1 VNVQLKIN
9 RIQKFNPMYKN
20 VLQSIENIQIWPVI
34 SFVIFFVF
42 FLCLL
47 LWVFTT
53 DKKFIDKMK
62 AMPIDEKDSL
72 NLMSDAKQVE
82 L

>member
-1 VNVQLKIN
+1 
-9 RIQKFNPMYKN
+9 MYKN
-20 VLQSIENIQIWPVI
+20 VLQSIENIQVWPVI

-53 DKKFIDKMK
+53 DKKFIDRMK
-62 AMPIDEKDSL
+62 
-72 NLMSDAKQVE
+72 NLPVEEGKNKSDLSTYNPE
-82 L
+82 P

>member
-1 VNVQLKIN
+1 
-9 RIQKFNPMYKN
+9 MYKN

-53 DKKFIDKMK
+53 DKKFIDAMK
-62 AMPIDEKDSL
+62 SLPIEGTQNKTQE
-72 NLMSDAKQVE
+72 SDLKS
-82 L
+82 

>member
-1 VNVQLKIN
+1 
-9 RIQKFNPMYKN
+9 MYKN
-20 VLQSIENIQIWPVI
+20 VLQSIENIQVWPVV

-62 AMPIDEKDSL
+62 SL
-72 NLMSDAKQVE
+72 PLDKEGTDVTASDLK